1 MKRTILYLLA
11 VVSLCCGCD
20 KEKNALRE
28 GNKQFEKKAFDKAES
43 AYRNSLAADSLYKT
57 AEYNLAAASY
67 KQGKSDK
74 LLSAAKYYESYL
86 LSLDH
91 NDTLQTSACTYDMA
105 NTYFQISQSDS
116 IKASEQSKLFL
127 QKAAELYKQSLRL
140 NPQDTNAK
148 YNLALTQHLLKE
160 EEKQK
165 NDQQQQQQQD
175 QNQQQNQQQQ
185 QQKQQQQQQKQ
196 QQQQQKQQQQ
206 QNNNQN
212 QDKNKQNDNRQ
223 MSSGENKDKKQ
234 MEKMLEALKNNEKR
248 TLNKIKRKE
257 DASAQK
263 RRIEKDW

>member
-185 QQKQQQQQQKQ
+185 QQQQQQSQS
-196 QQQQQKQQQQ
+196 
-206 QNNNQN
+206 NNQN
-212 QDKNKQNDNRQ
+212 QDKNKQNDNQQ

>member
-116 IKASEQSKLFL
+116 IKVSEQSKLFL

-160 EEKQK
+160 DEQQK

-185 QQKQQQQQQKQ
+185 QQKQQQQQS
-196 QQQQQKQQQQ
+196 
-206 QNNNQN
+206 NNQN
-212 QDKNKQNDNRQ
+212 QDKNKQDDNRQ

>member
-160 EEKQK
+160 DEQQK

-175 QNQQQNQQQQ
+175 QNQQQNQQQ
-185 QQKQQQQQQKQ
+185 
-196 QQQQQKQQQQ
+196 KQQQQ

-212 QDKNKQNDNRQ
+212 QDKNKQDDNRQ

>member
-185 QQKQQQQQQKQ
+185 QQKQQQQQS
-196 QQQQQKQQQQ
+196 
-206 QNNNQN
+206 NNQN
-212 QDKNKQNDNRQ
+212 QNKNKQDDNRQ

>member
-28 GNKQFEKKAFDKAES
+28 GNKQFEKRAFDKAES

-160 EEKQK
+160 DEQQK
-165 NDQQQQQQQD
+165 NDRQQQQQQD
-175 QNQQQNQQQQ
+175 QNQQQQ
-185 QQKQQQQQQKQ
+185 Q

>member
-160 EEKQK
+160 DEQQK

-185 QQKQQQQQQKQ
+185 QQKQQQQS
-196 QQQQQKQQQQ
+196 
-206 QNNNQN
+206 NNQN

>member
-43 AYRNSLAADSLYKT
+43 GYRNSLAADSLYKT

-160 EEKQK
+160 DEQQK

-175 QNQQQNQQQQ
+175 QNQQQN
-185 QQKQQQQQQKQ
+185 Q

>member
-165 NDQQQQQQQD
+165 NDQQQQQQQS
-175 QNQQQNQQQQ
+175 
-185 QQKQQQQQQKQ
+185 
-196 QQQQQKQQQQ
+196 
-206 QNNNQN
+206 NNQN

>member
-160 EEKQK
+160 DEQQK

-185 QQKQQQQQQKQ
+185 QQKQQQQQS
-196 QQQQQKQQQQ
+196 
-206 QNNNQN
+206 NNQN

-223 MSSGENKDKKQ
+223 MSSSENKDKKQ

>member
-165 NDQQQQQQQD
+165 NDQQQQQQ
-175 QNQQQNQQQQ
+175 
-185 QQKQQQQQQKQ
+185 
-196 QQQQQKQQQQ
+196 KQQQQ

>member
-57 AEYNLAAASY
+57 AAYNLAAASY

-185 QQKQQQQQQKQ
+185 QQKQQQQQS
-196 QQQQQKQQQQ
+196 
-206 QNNNQN
+206 NNQN

>member
-160 EEKQK
+160 DEQQK
-165 NDQQQQQQQD
+165 NDQQKQQQQD

-185 QQKQQQQQQKQ
+185 QQKQQQQQ
-196 QQQQQKQQQQ
+196 
-206 QNNNQN
+206 NNNQN
-212 QDKNKQNDNRQ
+212 QDKNKQDDNRQ

>member
-11 VVSLCCGCD
+11 VVSLCSGCD

-67 KQGKSDK
+67 KQNKGDK
-74 LLSAAKYYESYL
+74 LLTAAKYYESYL
-86 LSLDH
+86 SSLDH

-105 NTYFQISQSDS
+105 NTYFQISQLDS
-116 IKASEQSKLFL
+116 VKANEQSKLFL

-185 QQKQQQQQQKQ
+185 QQKQQQQQ
-196 QQQQQKQQQQ
+196 
-206 QNNNQN
+206 NNNQN
-212 QDKNKQNDNRQ
+212 QDKNKQDDNRQ

>member
-105 NTYFQISQSDS
+105 NTYFQSSQSDS

-175 QNQQQNQQQQ
+175 QNQQQNQQQK
-185 QQKQQQQQQKQ
+185 QQKQQQQQS
-196 QQQQQKQQQQ
+196 
-206 QNNNQN
+206 NNQN
-212 QDKNKQNDNRQ
+212 QNKNKQDDNRQ

>member
-160 EEKQK
+160 DEQQK
-165 NDQQQQQQQD
+165 NDQQQQQQQE
-175 QNQQQNQQQQ
+175 QNQQQN
-185 QQKQQQQQQKQ
+185 Q

>member
-185 QQKQQQQQQKQ
+185 QQKQQQQQ
-196 QQQQQKQQQQ
+196 
-206 QNNNQN
+206 NNNQN

>member
-160 EEKQK
+160 DEQQK

-185 QQKQQQQQQKQ
+185 QQKQQQQQ
-196 QQQQQKQQQQ
+196 
-206 QNNNQN
+206 NNNQN
-212 QDKNKQNDNRQ
+212 QDKNKQNDKRQ

>member
-148 YNLALTQHLLKE
+148 YNLALTQHLLKK

-185 QQKQQQQQQKQ
+185 QQKQQQQQS
-196 QQQQQKQQQQ
+196 
-206 QNNNQN
+206 NNQN

>member
-160 EEKQK
+160 DEQQK

-175 QNQQQNQQQQ
+175 QNQQQQQQQQ
-185 QQKQQQQQQKQ
+185 QQKQQQQQS
-196 QQQQQKQQQQ
+196 
-206 QNNNQN
+206 NNQN

>member
-116 IKASEQSKLFL
+116 IKAAEQSKLYL

-160 EEKQK
+160 DEQQK

-175 QNQQQNQQQQ
+175 QNQQQN
-185 QQKQQQQQQKQ
+185 Q

>member
-160 EEKQK
+160 DEQQK

-185 QQKQQQQQQKQ
+185 HQKQQQQQS
-196 QQQQQKQQQQ
+196 
-206 QNNNQN
+206 NNQN
-212 QDKNKQNDNRQ
+212 QDKNKQDDNRQ

>member
-105 NTYFQISQSDS
+105 NNYFQISQSDS

-185 QQKQQQQQQKQ
+185 QQKQQQQQ
-196 QQQQQKQQQQ
+196 
-206 QNNNQN
+206 NNNQN

>member
-28 GNKQFEKKAFDKAES
+28 GNKQFEKKAFDNAES

-185 QQKQQQQQQKQ
+185 QQKQQQQQ
-196 QQQQQKQQQQ
+196 
-206 QNNNQN
+206 NNNQN

>member
-160 EEKQK
+160 DEQQK
-165 NDQQQQQQQD
+165 NDQQQQQQD
-175 QNQQQNQQQQ
+175 QNQQQN
-185 QQKQQQQQQKQ
+185 Q

>member
-160 EEKQK
+160 DEKQK

-175 QNQQQNQQQQ
+175 QNQQQN
-185 QQKQQQQQQKQ
+185 Q

>member
-28 GNKQFEKKAFDKAES
+28 GNKQFENKAFDKAES

-160 EEKQK
+160 DEQQR

-175 QNQQQNQQQQ
+175 QNQQQN
-185 QQKQQQQQQKQ
+185 Q

>member
-160 EEKQK
+160 DEQQK

-175 QNQQQNQQQQ
+175 QNQQQNQQQKQ
-185 QQKQQQQQQKQ
+185 QKQQKQQQQQS
-196 QQQQQKQQQQ
+196 
-206 QNNNQN
+206 NSQN

>member
-67 KQGKSDK
+67 KQGKNDK

-160 EEKQK
+160 DEQQK

-175 QNQQQNQQQQ
+175 QNQQQN
-185 QQKQQQQQQKQ
+185 Q

>member
-91 NDTLQTSACTYDMA
+91 NDTLQTSACTYDIA

-185 QQKQQQQQQKQ
+185 QQKQQQQQS
-196 QQQQQKQQQQ
+196 
-206 QNNNQN
+206 NNQN

>member
-91 NDTLQTSACTYDMA
+91 NDTLQTSACTYDIA

-185 QQKQQQQQQKQ
+185 QQKQQQQQ
-196 QQQQQKQQQQ
+196 
-206 QNNNQN
+206 NNNQN

>member
-43 AYRNSLAADSLYKT
+43 AYRNSLAAASLYKT

-116 IKASEQSKLFL
+116 IKAAEQSKLFL

-165 NDQQQQQQQD
+165 NDQQQ
-175 QNQQQNQQQQ
+175 
-185 QQKQQQQQQKQ
+185 
-196 QQQQQKQQQQ
+196 QQQQ

>member
-116 IKASEQSKLFL
+116 IKASEKSKLFL

-175 QNQQQNQQQQ
+175 QNQQQN
-185 QQKQQQQQQKQ
+185 Q

>member
-91 NDTLQTSACTYDMA
+91 NDTLQISACTYDMA

-185 QQKQQQQQQKQ
+185 QQKQQQQQ
-196 QQQQQKQQQQ
+196 
-206 QNNNQN
+206 NNNQN
-212 QDKNKQNDNRQ
+212 QDKNKQDDNRQ

>member
-1 MKRTILYLLA
+1 MKRTILYLL
-11 VVSLCCGCD
+11 VVISLCYGCD

-67 KQGKSDK
+67 KQNKGDK
-74 LLSAAKYYESYL
+74 LLTAAKYYESYL
-86 LSLDH
+86 SSIDH
-91 NDTLQTSACTYDMA
+91 NDTLQISACTYDMA
-105 NTYFQISQSDS
+105 NTCFQISQLDS
-116 IKASEQSKLFL
+116 VKASEQSRLYL

-160 EEKQK
+160 DEKQK
-165 NDQQQQQQQD
+165 NNQQQQQQQD
-175 QNQQQNQQQQ
+175 QNQQQNQQ
-185 QQKQQQQQQKQ
+185 KQQQQQQQ
-196 QQQQQKQQQQ
+196 S

-212 QDKNKQNDNRQ
+212 QDKNKQEDNQQ

-257 DASAQK
+257 DASVQK

>member
-1 MKRTILYLLA
+1 MKRTILYLL
-11 VVSLCCGCD
+11 VVISLCSGCD

-67 KQGKSDK
+67 KQNKGDK
-74 LLSAAKYYESYL
+74 LLTAAKYYESYL
-86 LSLDH
+86 SSIDHKDSL
-91 NDTLQTSACTYDMA
+91 QISACTYDMA
-105 NTYFQISQSDS
+105 NTCFQISQLDS
-116 IKASEQSKLFL
+116 VKASEQSRLYL

-160 EEKQK
+160 DEKQK
-165 NDQQQQQQQD
+165 NNQQQQQQQD
-175 QNQQQNQQQQ
+175 QNQQQNQQ
-185 QQKQQQQQQKQ
+185 KQQQQQQQ
-196 QQQQQKQQQQ
+196 SQS
-206 QNNNQN
+206 NNQN
-212 QDKNKQNDNRQ
+212 QDKNKQNDNQQ

>member
-185 QQKQQQQQQKQ
+185 QQKQQQQQ
-196 QQQQQKQQQQ
+196 
-206 QNNNQN
+206 NNNQN

-234 MEKMLEALKNNEKR
+234 MEKMLEALKNNDKR

-263 RRIEKDW
+263 RRIEIDW

>member
-67 KQGKSDK
+67 KQEKSDK

-160 EEKQK
+160 DEQQK

-185 QQKQQQQQQKQ
+185 QQKQQQQQ
-196 QQQQQKQQQQ
+196 
-206 QNNNQN
+206 NNNQN
-212 QDKNKQNDNRQ
+212 QDKNKQSDNRQ

>member
-74 LLSAAKYYESYL
+74 LLSAAQYYESYL

-185 QQKQQQQQQKQ
+185 QQKQQQQQS
-196 QQQQQKQQQQ
+196 
-206 QNNNQN
+206 NNQN

>member
-1 MKRTILYLLA
+1 MKRIILYLLA

-185 QQKQQQQQQKQ
+185 QQKQQQQQ
-196 QQQQQKQQQQ
+196 
-206 QNNNQN
+206 NNNQN
-212 QDKNKQNDNRQ
+212 QDKNKQDDNRQ